1 MTDRDKKT
9 LRIGAIIAVAYLVC
23 FFGYKALKSGGA
35 SGQSYEDLARRA
47 AKLEQEIRAQETQ
60 VLLFEKLAEQSR
72 LDPRKLKSETLVAD
86 TSAAI
91 LKAAQQ
97 GGIQLGPVRETP
109 GRDKARELST
119 IQIEGTGAP
128 AATLT
133 LLHNLRS
140 LGYPILIDSVQFSPA
155 QNKPGQVK
163 INLTLI
169 ILNFEQWKG
178 GSNA

>member
-1 MTDRDKKT
+1 MTERDQKT
-9 LRIGAIIAVAYLVC
+9 IRIGAILVAVYLAC
-23 FFGYKALKSGGA
+23 FFGYKALKGRGA
-35 SGQSYEDLARRA
+35 SGQSYEELARRV
-47 AKLEQEIRAQETQ
+47 AKMEQEIRSQENE
-60 VLLFEKLAEQSR
+60 VLLFEKLSEQFR

-109 GRDKARELST
+109 GREKGRELST

-128 AATLT
+128 GATLA
-133 LLHNLRS
+133 LLHNLQS
-140 LGYPILIDSVQFSPA
+140 LGYPLLIDSVQFAPA

-169 ILNFEQWKG
+169 ILNFAQWKEG
-178 GSNA
+178 PNA